1 MKSIALFLVV
11 VMIWAVGLLAFSA
24 RVEQSTPP
32 LEPAAADGIVVL
44 TGKSSRRIEAAMSL
58 LENGKARRMLVSGV
72 DRDATRND
80 IRRVARA
87 ADRVYDCCV
96 DLGFQAA
103 NTVGNAQE
111 TAAWARMRNFDS
123 LIVVTADYHMPRSLL
138 ELRAAM
144 PGVTFTAYPVATDE
158 LDAQTWWRQGGGA
171 RRMILEYSKYLVIL
185 TREGVLSLGPADD
198 TPQSD
203 ARPKATAP
211 R

>member
-11 VMIWAVGLLAFSA
+11 VMIWAVGLLAFSS
-24 RVEQSTPP
+24 RIEQSTPP
-32 LEPAAADGIVVL
+32 HEPPAADGIVVL

-80 IRRVARA
+80 LRRVARA

-111 TAAWARMRNFDS
+111 TAGWARKRGFDS

-144 PGVTFTAYPVATDE
+144 PGVALTAYPVATDE
-158 LDAQTWWRQGGGA
+158 LDAQTWWRKGGGA
-171 RRMILEYSKYLVIL
+171 RRMIMEYSKYLVIL
-185 TREGVLSLGPADD
+185 TREGVLSLGPKDHEPEA
-198 TPQSD
+198 PPKGAA
-203 ARPKATAP
+203 AR
-211 R
+211 

>member
-1 MKSIALFLVV
+1 MKSIALFLVAL
-11 VMIWAVGLLAFSA
+11 MIWAVGLLAFSS
-24 RVEQSTPP
+24 RIEQSTPP
-32 LEPAAADGIVVL
+32 HEPAVADGIVVL

-103 NTVGNAQE
+103 NTIGNAEE
-111 TAAWARMRNFDS
+111 TAGWARRHGYRS

-138 ELRAAM
+138 ELRSAM
-144 PGVTFTAYPVATDE
+144 PGTPLTPYPVATDE
-158 LDAQTWWRQGGGA
+158 LDAKTWWRKGDGA
-171 RRMILEYSKYLVIL
+171 RRMIVEYSKYLVIL
-185 TREGVLSLGPADD
+185 TREGVLSLGPKDRDPPAAQAAQ
-198 TPQSD
+198 PAA
-203 ARPKATAP
+203 AR
-211 R
+211 